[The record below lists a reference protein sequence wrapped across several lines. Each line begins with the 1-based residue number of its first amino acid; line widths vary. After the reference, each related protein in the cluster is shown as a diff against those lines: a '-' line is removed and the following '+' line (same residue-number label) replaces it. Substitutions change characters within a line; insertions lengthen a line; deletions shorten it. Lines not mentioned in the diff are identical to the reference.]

1 MKKKKMYKKL
11 LIILVLGYLIFT
23 LINQQ
28 KVLNQY
34 TENSKQLA
42 SKIQEQEAYKEELS
56 NEKENVNSKEFIEQM
71 AREKLEMYYPNEKV
85 YIDKGM

>member
-1 MKKKKMYKKL
+1 MKKKKFYKKL
-11 LIILVLGYLIFT
+11 LLLLILGYLIFT

-34 TENSKQLA
+34 GENSKQLA
-42 SKIQEQEAYKEELS
+42 SKIEQQEAYKEELAS
-56 NEKENVNSKEFIEQM
+56 EKENVNSKEFIEQM

-85 YIDKGM
+85 YVDKGI

>member
-1 MKKKKMYKKL
+1 MKKKKMYRKL

-85 YIDKGM
+85 YVDKGM

>member
-1 MKKKKMYKKL
+1 MKKKKFYKKL
-11 LIILVLGYLIFT
+11 LLILILGYLIFT

-34 TENSKQLA
+34 GENSKQLA
-42 SKIQEQEAYKEELS
+42 SKIEEQEADKEELAS
-56 NEKENVNSKEFIEQM
+56 EKENVNSKEFIEQM

-85 YIDKGM
+85 YVDKGM